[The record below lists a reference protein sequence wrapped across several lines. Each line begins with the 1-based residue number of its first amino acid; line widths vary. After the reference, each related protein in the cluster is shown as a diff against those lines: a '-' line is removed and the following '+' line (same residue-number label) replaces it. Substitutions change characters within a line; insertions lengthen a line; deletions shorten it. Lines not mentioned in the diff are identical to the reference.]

1 MERAGRA
8 LVRDDPRLDL
18 EGVRCPALV
27 LWGARDRQVP
37 IDDAFEYAR
46 RLRAPLRT
54 IADCGHLLIGERP
67 AACADAIAAFLDRVG
82 KLDELPLEAEP
93 LG

>member
-1 MERAGRA
+1 MEV

-18 EGVRCPALV
+18 ERVTAPTLV

-54 IADCGHLLIGERP
+54 IADCGHLLVGERP
-67 AACADAIAAFLDRVG
+67 DACADAIGAFLDRIGEV
-82 KLDELPLEAEP
+82 DELPVQAKS